1 MKRLTID
8 ITGKLDA
15 GLIEMYRHVIT
26 EADKLSIQCFVIG
39 AMARDLV
46 LHHGFGAPIDRATRD
61 IDFGI
66 QVENW
71 ESFYKLKDA
80 LAKAGFVSVDKV
92 PHRMHFRC
100 RDNTDWMLD
109 VLPFGNL
116 TDENQDLSLPPDGAA
131 KLSMLGFA
139 EASSNAWPVIIDSD
153 CTVPV
158 ASPWGIVMLKLISW
172 GDRSVAIRAK
182 DANDIA
188 YIILQIQKIPTFL
201 EELYSGGY
209 AKACEYDNDEA
220 TALLLGKLIAA
231 MATPQTL
238 KFIAE
243 RTLTSPHLEKFVR
256 DMGVRN
262 AEAWAARL
270 SESLL

>member
-8 ITGKLDA
+8 ITGTLDA

-26 EADKLSIQCFVIG
+26 EAHKLNIQCFVVG

-66 QVENW
+66 QVEDW
-71 ESFYKLKDA
+71 ASFYKLKDA
-80 LAKAGFVSVDKV
+80 LIKVGFVAVDKV
-92 PHRMHFRC
+92 PHRMHFIG
-100 RDNTDWMLD
+100 RDNTEWMLD

-116 TDENQDLSLPPDGAA
+116 TDENQDLSLTPDGAA
-131 KLSMLGFA
+131 RLSMLGFA
-139 EASSNAWPVIIDSD
+139 EAGSNAWPVIVDGG

-158 ASPWGIVMLKLISW
+158 ASPWGMVMLKLVSW
-172 GDRSVAIRAK
+172 GDRAVSIREK
-182 DANDIA
+182 DAKDIA
-188 YIILQIQKIPTFL
+188 YIIRQIQEIPGFL
-201 EELYSGGY
+201 DELYKGGY
-209 AKACEYDNDEA
+209 AQACDYDNDEA
-220 TALLLGKLIAA
+220 TALLLGKLIAT
-231 MATPQTL
+231 MATLQTL
-238 KFIAE
+238 TFIAE
-243 RTLTSPHLEKFVR
+243 RTLTSPNLEKFIR

-270 SESLL
+270 CENLL